1 MGLVLGMLLGM
12 LFGDNPID
20 RHPIDFCSLELT
32 AISASPASMTSLLL
46 WREKRGGVSVY
57 GVKDFEYAYA
67 RREPLTR
74 KSDQRSWREEVEE
87 VEVGAVEA
95 EKEVE
100 EEAVDDWS

>member
-1 MGLVLGMLLGM
+1 M
-12 LFGDNPID
+12 
-20 RHPIDFCSLELT
+20 
-32 AISASPASMTSLLL
+32 
-46 WREKRGGVSVY
+46 Y

-87 VEVGAVEA
+87 VKVGAVEA
-95 EKEVE
+95 EEVEVGAVEREVE